1 MTTQVLYLED
11 FTRQARSDVES
22 RIKEMIRE
30 RSDREVIARAIEGGK
45 RLRPILL
52 LLVFN
57 SLGGKDSQKAMD
69 VACALELAH
78 NASLIHDD
86 VIDNDYVRRGKTSL
100 WREMGVGKAVIQG
113 HRIINLAFQTVLEK
127 GLELG
132 QIFLN
137 AWDRASSGLLEELL
151 SRELPTKAL
160 YLRIIREK
168 TASLFGAAA
177 ECGAVISGAPHT
189 VRATAREFGEYVGIA
204 YQLADDYMEVR
215 RGRGLLRIPLVALQL
230 LEERVRNLFLSLI
243 RKKDVRSAW
252 RMLSLRV
259 DMSSFYREE
268 ISKFIEKAE
277 ALIYSLPVAEEHW
290 RDALRLMPKFSV
302 NSLLSESK
310 KSL

>member
-1 MTTQVLYLED
+1 MTAQVLYLED
-11 FTRQARSDVES
+11 FTKQARSDIET
-22 RIKEMIRE
+22 RIREMIID
-30 RSDREVIARAIEGGK
+30 RSDREVIVRAIEGGK

-86 VIDNDYVRRGKTSL
+86 VIDNDTVRRGKTSL
-100 WREMGVGKAVIQG
+100 WRELGIGKAVIQG
-113 HRIINLAFQTVLEK
+113 HRIINLAFQTVLAK

-137 AWDRASSGLLEELL
+137 AWDRASSGLFEEVL
-151 SRELPTKAL
+151 SRELPTKTL

-177 ECGAVISGAPHT
+177 ECGAVISGATHT
-189 VRATAREFGEYVGIA
+189 VRVAAREFGEFVGIA

-215 RGRGLLRIPLVALQL
+215 KGRGLFRIPLVALQL
-230 LEERVRNLFLSLI
+230 LEDRIRNLFLSLV

-252 RMLSLRV
+252 RMISLRV
-259 DMSSFYREE
+259 DMTSFYKEE
-268 ISKFIEKAE
+268 ISRYIEKAE
-277 ALIYSLPVAEEHW
+277 ALIDLLPVTEEHW
-290 RDALRLMPKFSV
+290 RDALRLMPRFSV
-302 NSLLSESK
+302 NSLLSELKESI
-310 KSL
+310 

>member
-11 FTRQARSDVES
+11 FTKQARSDIET
-22 RIKEMIRE
+22 RIREMISD

-57 SLGGKDSQKAMD
+57 SLGGKDTQNAMD

-86 VIDNDYVRRGKTSL
+86 VIDNDTVRRGKTSL
-100 WREMGVGKAVIQG
+100 WRELGIGKAVIQG
-113 HRIINLAFQTVLEK
+113 HRIINLAFQTVLAK
-127 GLELG
+127 SLELG

-137 AWDRASSGLLEELL
+137 AWDRASSGLFEEVL
-151 SRELPTKAL
+151 SRELPTKTL

-177 ECGAVISGAPHT
+177 ECGAVISAAPYS

-215 RGRGLLRIPLVALQL
+215 MGRGLFRVPLVALQL
-230 LEERVRNLFLSLI
+230 LEDRIRNLFLSLV

-259 DMSSFYREE
+259 DMTSFYKEE
-268 ISKFIEKAE
+268 ISRYIGRAE
-277 ALIYSLPVAEEHW
+277 ALIDSLPITEEHL
-290 RDALRLMPKFSV
+290 RDALRLMPRFSV
-302 NSLLSESK
+302 NSLLSELKESI
-310 KSL
+310 